1 MKHSVN
7 KFLLLTIPSASNCDP
22 SLPAEPPVS
31 PSEADVQSR
40 TALSKIPKF
49 SPFSKIKSFISSAAV
64 SNPLTRVKGH
74 SGGEG
79 VYELRVDP
87 LDEKDLI
94 RTPDREEFERSFRP
108 PSSSPTGRVTKHIL
122 RTLWTVLRCP
132 SI

>member
-1 MKHSVN
+1 M
-7 KFLLLTIPSASNCDP
+7 
-22 SLPAEPPVS
+22 
-31 PSEADVQSR
+31 
-40 TALSKIPKF
+40 SKIPKF

-108 PSSSPTGRVTKHIL
+108 PSSSPTGQVTNTFYAL
-122 RTLWTVLRCP
+122 CGPSYDVLL
-132 SI
+132 

>member
-1 MKHSVN
+1 M
-7 KFLLLTIPSASNCDP
+7 
-22 SLPAEPPVS
+22 S
-31 PSEADVQSR
+31 PSEADVHSR

-49 SPFSKIKSFISSAAV
+49 SPFSKIKSFISSAAG

-108 PSSSPTGRVTKHIL
+108 PSSSPTGPDIL
-122 RTLWTVLRCP
+122 FSQYIVDVNILKLRK
-132 SI
+132 IYIHTY